1 MTKDQETIKEQA
13 AQITNLTAKVESLK
27 WKVESL
33 KSDLA
38 QTKEFKERYD
48 NELRDMHATFD
59 LLGIPT
65 QFRNSYRDLSAN
77 ARLTLFLAQTNG
89 ITVAQPKDE
98 G

>member
-1 MTKDQETIKEQA
+1 MF
-13 AQITNLTAKVESLK
+13 N
-27 WKVESL
+27 
-33 KSDLA
+33 
-38 QTKEFKERYD
+38 
-48 NELRDMHATFD
+48 NELRGMHATFD

-77 ARLTLFLAQTNG
+77 ARLTLSLAQTNG